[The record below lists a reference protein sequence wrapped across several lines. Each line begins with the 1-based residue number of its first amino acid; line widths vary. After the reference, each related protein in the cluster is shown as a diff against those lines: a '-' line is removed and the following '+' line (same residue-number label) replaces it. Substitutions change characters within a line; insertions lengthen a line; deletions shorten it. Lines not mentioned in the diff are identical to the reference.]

1 MDMKYSACMSW
12 YTYRMDIGS
21 STMHMIASTNIVW
34 IDMRLLHTIIS
45 MWFTFITAHMMYD
58 MYPIVNIVHDT
69 YDMRDSMHAYTYTCL
84 YDDMCVSISLY
95 VDAMCTAD
103 GINILYSID
112 TISIVTLPYDDNI
125 GIAVNETPN
134 GINARTDTRVSI
146 STIHVTHV
154 IYDIYVIYISTYYLI
169 R

>member
-1 MDMKYSACMSW
+1 
-12 YTYRMDIGS
+12 
-21 STMHMIASTNIVW
+21 
-34 IDMRLLHTIIS
+34 
-45 MWFTFITAHMMYD
+45 
-58 MYPIVNIVHDT
+58 
-69 YDMRDSMHAYTYTCL
+69 
-84 YDDMCVSISLY
+84 
-95 VDAMCTAD
+95 MCTAD

-134 GINARTDTRVSI
+134 GINARTDTSVSI

-154 IYDIYVIYISTYYLI
+154 IYVIYVIYISTYYLI